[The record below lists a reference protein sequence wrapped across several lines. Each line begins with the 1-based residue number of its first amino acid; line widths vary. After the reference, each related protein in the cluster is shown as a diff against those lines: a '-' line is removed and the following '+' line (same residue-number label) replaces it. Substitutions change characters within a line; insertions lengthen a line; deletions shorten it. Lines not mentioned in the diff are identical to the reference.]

1 MRTLYKSHG
10 TKEAEDS
17 APGPESQPASRIS
30 WLSDQLGGLDSLLL
44 DLRFLNIR
52 QKQNRVHSD
61 HFTTCFPRLPLGG
74 ECLINCLI
82 QSPKVLT
89 G

>member
-1 MRTLYKSHG
+1 M
-10 TKEAEDS
+10 
-17 APGPESQPASRIS
+17 PQGPSPSEPASRIS
-30 WLSDQLGGLDSLLL
+30 WFSDQLGGLDSLLL

-52 QKQNRVHSD
+52 QKQNHVHSD
-61 HFTTCFPRLPLGG
+61 HCTACFPRLRLGG
-74 ECLINCLI
+74 ESLINGLI